1 MTKNSTI
8 PSCSHAHLY
17 GGGCPPCKQHPFA
30 LTLPVGTVTPN
41 KHAVLTRQT
50 SACLRKTVE
59 GTAATPF

>member
-1 MTKNSTI
+1 MTKNPTI

-17 GGGCPPCKQHPFA
+17 WGAVPHANSMPFA
-30 LTLPVGTVTPN
+30 VTLPVGTVTPN
-41 KHAVLTRQT
+41 KHAILTRQT